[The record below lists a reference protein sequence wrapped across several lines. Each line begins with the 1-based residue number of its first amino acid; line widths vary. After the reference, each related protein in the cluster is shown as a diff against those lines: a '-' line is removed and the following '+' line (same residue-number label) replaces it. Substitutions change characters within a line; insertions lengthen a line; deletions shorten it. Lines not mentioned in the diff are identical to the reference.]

1 MRMINVS
8 EWPDVMKLTLLLAP
22 FAIGLVGL
30 AIKLHIA
37 ATQHFNVMCEAL
49 HRSSGLHE
57 ELRNGGAFTLKLRLS
72 TVSAMTAG
80 IICPRLGIRQGWLDA
95 EDSRLFPPYLKKRM
109 KLGFYCI
116 SVSLACMAFLYL
128 FVNFDRA

>member
-1 MRMINVS
+1 MIDVS
-8 EWPDVMKLTLLLAP
+8 EWPASIKLTLLLAP
-22 FAIGLVGL
+22 FVIGLAGL
-30 AIKLHIA
+30 AVMLHIA
-37 ATQHFNVMCEAL
+37 ATRNFNVMCEAL
-49 HRSSGLHE
+49 QRSSGLHE

-80 IICPRLGIRQGWLDA
+80 IIWPRLGIRQGWLDA
-95 EDSRLFPPYLKKRM
+95 EDSRLFPAYLRKRM